1 MDSYIIDW
9 QRPEEWT
16 TKEISQ
22 FADEDVIGGIAAKRF
37 KINPLNVCTKDG
49 RCLEIDARMIIQLD
63 DASFI
68 IARFGSIL
76 DLVKERVN
84 LLISNFLSHKERA
97 IDLFSNR
104 LKLQEE
110 LIDVLQIELTKYHV
124 KVQSFMI
131 VYCNVKEQ
139 QNSQYRS

>member
-1 MDSYIIDW
+1 MNSYIIDW
-9 QRPEEWT
+9 QRSEEWT
-16 TKEISQ
+16 AKEISQ
-22 FADEDVIGGIAAKRF
+22 FIDEDVIGGIATKRF
-37 KINPLNVCTKDG
+37 KINPLNVSVKDG
-49 RCLEIDARMIIQLD
+49 HCLEIDARMIIQLD
-63 DASFI
+63 DALFI

-76 DLVKERVN
+76 GLVKERVN

-110 LIDVLQIELTKYHV
+110 LIDALQIELTKYHV

-139 QNSQYRS
+139 QNSQYRA

>member
-1 MDSYIIDW
+1 MKSYIIDW
-9 QRPEEWT
+9 RQPEGYT

-22 FADEDVIGGIAAKRF
+22 IIDEDVIGGITAKRF

-49 RCLEIDARMIIQLD
+49 SCLEIDARMIIRLD

-68 IARFGSIL
+68 IAKFGSIL
-76 DLVKERVN
+76 DLVKEIVDP
-84 LLISNFLSHKERA
+84 LINNFLSHEERA

-110 LIDVLQIELTKYHV
+110 LIEALQIELTRYHV
-124 KVQSFMI
+124 TKFHDSLL
-131 VYCNVKEQ
+131 
-139 QNSQYRS
+139 